1 MCVRVRVG
9 VCVCVVYRELV
20 YTTIYCAT
28 HSTCTTSDSVECDCL
43 CVYKVQYKSFVWKIF
58 LNTFPEMNYTHTE
71 RRRS

>member
-43 CVYKVQYKSFVWKIF
+43 CVYKVQYKSFVW
-58 LNTFPEMNYTHTE
+58 T
-71 RRRS
+71 